1 MRVTDPCYGGSASRV
16 GDNDPR
22 MLNKL
27 EISRPVQL
35 TQAAFSPSPRSQDAL
50 QINTEVKAAK
60 GAAVDS
66 DADADA
72 WRIDTS
78 LHLPQADDDT
88 GLYSPLAVGLSSMS
102 TPTPMSVHA
111 YQRTNWRDDDEASPL
126 AAPRATSTSVE
137 PPAMRGSTLKPLS
150 ASQRRICLDSFRD
163 KYAED
168 GFFPIREAIDMYHAV
183 NASHV
188 NFSKAWMLVDPDSV
202 CKLDRTKFC
211 AFIAVVNSI
220 MEQKEGV
227 MLPTTALGEAELD
240 WLAREVDVGTVD
252 VAEGVGS
259 VVVRREEA
267 LLYDEVPLESSW
279 RTAVG
284 EGEGE
289 GTEKEGGRVEV
300 GGSRWSLGKT
310 FAKLSRRKCSSSSL

>member
-1 MRVTDPCYGGSASRV
+1 M
-16 GDNDPR
+16 
-22 MLNKL
+22 
-27 EISRPVQL
+27 
-35 TQAAFSPSPRSQDAL
+35 
-50 QINTEVKAAK
+50 KAAK
-60 GAAVDS
+60 GAAGDG

-78 LHLPQADDDT
+78 FHLPQPDDDT

-111 YQRTNWRDDDEASPL
+111 YQRTHWRDDDEASPL
-126 AAPRATSTSVE
+126 AAPRATSTSIE

-202 CKLDRTKFC
+202 CKLDRRKFC

-252 VAEGVGS
+252 VAEGAGS

-284 EGEGE
+284 GGEGARARE
-289 GTEKEGGRVEV
+289 ATEKEGGRA

-310 FAKLSRRKCSSSSL
+310 FAKLSRRKNSQHTDSSSL